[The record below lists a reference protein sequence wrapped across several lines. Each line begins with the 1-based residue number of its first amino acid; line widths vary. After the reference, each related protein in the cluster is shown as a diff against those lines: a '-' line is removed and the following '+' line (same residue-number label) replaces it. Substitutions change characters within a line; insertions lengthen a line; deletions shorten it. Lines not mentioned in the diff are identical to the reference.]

1 MVIKLIVLSVIIFSA
16 ISNHVASACIDPET
30 FGGHKGK
37 PVENI
42 SKCP

>member
-1 MVIKLIVLSVIIFSA
+1 MVIKLIVLSVIILAA